1 MPRTES
7 WTPPI
12 GTSNRRRLSPDP
24 HHDNDDDRLL
34 TPREVAELFGVRT
47 TTMRRILKRNGVRF
61 RRQGRGWEPH
71 MTSDAEEDEDRWPPM
86 PTRPAREG
94 EVCSCGRP
102 AVEVAIIEGLG
113 PVPSC
118 GTADE
123 AHRPPDCPPW
133 CVQDHDL
140 SYELRH
146 EGEAHAVRL
155 DAHVWQQRIGGE
167 WRTCFPPLIVC
178 LAKEPGSKPAHIEIV
193 GSYDLH
199 AKRLTA
205 YEAEQLAETLT
216 GLAATLREPCGD

>member
-24 HHDNDDDRLL
+24 HHDNDDEI
-34 TPREVAELFGVRT
+34 P
-47 TTMRRILKRNGVRF
+47 KRNGVRF
-61 RRQGRGWEPH
+61 RRQGRGYEPH
-71 MTSDAEEDEDRWPPM
+71 MTNDAEEDEDRWPPM

-118 GTADE
+118 GMTDE

-155 DAHVWQQRIGGE
+155 DAHVWQQHIGGK
-167 WRTCFPPLIVC
+167 WRTCFPPLVVC
-178 LAKEPGSKPAHIEIV
+178 LAKEPTANPPIS
-193 GSYDLH
+193 
-199 AKRLTA
+199 RLSDHTINTPSA
-205 YEAEQLAETLT
+205 
-216 GLAATLREPCGD
+216 